1 MEAIIIIILSVSL
14 PVLIYIY
21 SVLDSDAD
29 IIIRNQQT
37 LLENQI
43 TLEHDLEEMYQK
55 IHDMDRKLDMLLAP
69 IVMEE
74 DK

>member
-14 PVLIYIY
+14 PVLLYVY
-21 SVLDSDAD
+21 SVLDVDAD
-29 IIIRNQQT
+29 VIIRNQQT